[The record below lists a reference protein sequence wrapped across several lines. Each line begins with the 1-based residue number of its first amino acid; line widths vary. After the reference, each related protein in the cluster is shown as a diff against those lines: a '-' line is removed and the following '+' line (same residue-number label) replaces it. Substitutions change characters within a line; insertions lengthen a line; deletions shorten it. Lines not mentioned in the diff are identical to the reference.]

1 MKKTA
6 IAFAVAALATAAV
19 QAAPQ
24 ANTFYAGA
32 RAGWA
37 SMHNDVKKLADQM
50 QDQDEHLGIHR
61 NSFTYGL
68 FGGYQITDNFAAEL
82 GYDYFGG
89 LKYKSEGHTVFKM
102 HNHGTSLTLKGS
114 YPIIDGLDAYGRIGA
129 ALVRS
134 DYKVKDEGKVTYE
147 THSLKVSPVYAAGL
161 EYAPIPE
168 LGLRLEYSWLNNVGK
183 LRDEDHNRV
192 HFAPHIGAVTFGA
205 SYRFGQEAPVA
216 PVQVSQTFALN
227 SDVTFGFGKATLK
240 PQAETALNDIYAQIA
255 SVHAQQVTI
264 NGYTDRIGSAKGN
277 LRLSKERAESVA
289 KYLEGKGL
297 PADIVAVNGYGSADP
312 VVQCAKEHGKALIKC
327 LAPNRRV
334 QISVNGT
341 K

>member
-37 SMHNDVKKLADQM
+37 SMHNDIKKLA
-50 QDQDEHLGIHR
+50 QDTDYGLDNAGYNR

-89 LKYKSEGHTVFKM
+89 VKYKHHGSTAFKM
-102 HNHGTSLTLKGS
+102 HNHGTSLSLKGS
-114 YPIIDGLDAYGRIGA
+114 YPIMDNLDLYGRIGA

-134 DYKVKDEGKVTYE
+134 DYKAKDEGEVTYE

-183 LRDEDHNRV
+183 LRDEDHNRI
-192 HFAPHIGAVTFGA
+192 HFAPHIGALTLGA

-216 PVQVSQTFALN
+216 PVQVSKTFALN

-255 SVHAQQVTI
+255 GVNAQQVTI

-289 KYLEGKGL
+289 KYLESKGL
-297 PADIVAVNGYGSADP
+297 PANIVAVNGYGSADP
-312 VVQCAKEHGKALIKC
+312 VVQCDKEHGKALIKC

-334 QISVNGT
+334 QISVDGT